1 MTTFACTLSE
11 SGGATLYF
19 CDSSAIV
26 KRYATELGSDWI
38 EAICGDSTE
47 NIIAVSHIGLVEVC
61 AALAAKHRAKA
72 INTEEY
78 EQTLADFIADANQ
91 HYLLVTLDSKLVDL
105 AIDLTR
111 RQKLRGCDAVHLASA
126 LILNAKLV
134 EQELT
139 PLIFVAADVELLK
152 AAVAEKLLTE
162 NPNEHSK

>member
-1 MTTFACTLSE
+1 MSE

-26 KRYATELGSDWI
+26 KRYATELGSDWVD
-38 EAICGDSTE
+38 AICDDSTE
-47 NIIAVSHIGLVEVC
+47 NIIALSQIGLVEVC

-78 EQTLADFIADANQ
+78 ERTLADFITDANQ
-91 HYLLVTLDSKLVDL
+91 SYLSVAIDSKTIDL

-126 LILNAKLV
+126 LVLNAKLV
-134 EQELT
+134 EQELA
-139 PLIFVAADVELLK
+139 PLIFVVADVDLLK
-152 AAVAEKLLTE
+152 AASSEKLLVE
-162 NPNEHSK
+162 NPNEHIK

>member
-1 MTTFACTLSE
+1 MSE
-11 SGGATLYF
+11 GGGATLYF

-26 KRYATELGSDWI
+26 KRYATELGSDWVD
-38 EAICGDSTE
+38 AICDDTKE
-47 NIIAVSHIGLVEVC
+47 NIIAVSQIGLVEVC

-78 EQTLADFIADANQ
+78 ERTLSDFIADANQ
-91 HYLLVTLDSKLVDL
+91 HYLLVTIDSKIVDL

-126 LILNAKLV
+126 LVLNAKLV
-134 EQELT
+134 EQELA
-139 PLIFVAADVELLK
+139 PLIFVAADDDLLK
-152 AAVAEKLLTE
+152 AARLEKLLIE

>member
-1 MTTFACTLSE
+1 MSE

-26 KRYATELGSDWI
+26 KRYATELGSDWVD
-38 EAICGDSTE
+38 AICDDTTG
-47 NIIAVSHIGLVEVC
+47 NIIALSQIGLVEVC

-78 EQTLADFIADANQ
+78 EQTFADFIADANQ
-91 HYLLVTLDSKLVDL
+91 HYLLVAIDSKTVDL

-134 EQELT
+134 EQELD
-139 PLIFVAADVELLK
+139 PLIFVVADVDLLT

-162 NPNEHSK
+162 NPNERSK